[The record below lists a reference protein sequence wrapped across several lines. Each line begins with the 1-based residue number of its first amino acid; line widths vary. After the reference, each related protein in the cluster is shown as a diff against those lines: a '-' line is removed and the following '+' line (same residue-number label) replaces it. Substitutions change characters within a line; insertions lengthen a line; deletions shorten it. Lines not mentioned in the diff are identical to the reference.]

1 MTKLKYSGIILF
13 LFVGFVFFTITLKDA
28 MADQNAM
35 PTEGPT
41 WSVGDWWVL
50 EQTKMDLS
58 SPTAHWKEP
67 LLWRC
72 DVKAYS
78 ESPELFVLE
87 IRSASG
93 LKTGVD
99 VVYAINPW
107 EVKKIRKMIA
117 TADGIKSVERE
128 INSSGPVME
137 LNSPFALVLPG
148 FPWKNTSSSHVAKSI
163 TFPNSAGTIS
173 TTLRDSSSG
182 GPAMGVRYN
191 LGQEVSVPENGDP
204 LLMRGEAA
212 VNGMRGNV
220 PADMIDASSKISI
233 TMGRKQAFQLWSTNA
248 PWALAEE
255 TPHSRTTLIEN
266 HKGVTP

>member
-1 MTKLKYSGIILF
+1 MTKLQIRGIILF
-13 LFVGFVFFTITLKDA
+13 LFVVFVFFTIASTEA
-28 MADQNAM
+28 MASQNAVR
-35 PTEGPT
+35 TEGPA

-72 DVKAYS
+72 EVKAYS
-78 ESPELFVLE
+78 ENPDLFVLE

-99 VVYAINPW
+99 VVYATNPW
-107 EVKKIRKMIA
+107 EVKKIRKLIA

-128 INSSGPVME
+128 INSSGPVIE
-137 LNSPFALVLPG
+137 LNSPFSLVLPG
-148 FPWKNTSSSHVAKSI
+148 FPLENTTSSHVARNI
-163 TFPNSAGTIS
+163 NVPNSAGGIS
-173 TTLRDSSSG
+173 TTLRDSSAG
-182 GPAMGVRYN
+182 GPIMGVRYD
-191 LGQEVSVPENGDP
+191 LGQEVSTPKNGDP
-204 LLMRGEAA
+204 LLMRGEDA
-212 VNGMRGNV
+212 VTGMRGNV
-220 PADMIDASSKISI
+220 PEGMIDASSKISI
-233 TMGRKQAFQLWSTNA
+233 TMGRKQALQLWSKNA

-255 TPHSRTTLIEN
+255 TPHSKTALIET